1 MGGKVSSLKYYQ
13 IIQIIDLVS
22 KKDPN
27 QYLHIIKY
35 DNGTEKIIKLN
46 SKEER
51 LFQIRYKYTR
61 MFKDI
66 SKIRYSKITNI
77 IKTNIDDNIDNNID
91 KNKYNLL
98 NKYVLDEEDKYIYNL
113 KLILDDDTMKILH
126 FNKIQYELFCK
137 IYYDINKINI

>member
-13 IIQIIDLVS
+13 IIQIIDLAS
-22 KKDPN
+22 TKDPN
-27 QYLHIIKY
+27 KFLHIIKY
-35 DNGTEKIIKLN
+35 DDGKEKLIKLN

-51 LFQIRYKYTR
+51 QFQMRYKYTR

-66 SKIRYSKITNI
+66 SKIRYSKITDI
-77 IKTNIDDNIDNNID
+77 IKKNIDDSS
-91 KNKYNLL
+91 YNLL

-113 KLILDDDTMKILH
+113 KLILDDGTVQIL
-126 FNKIQYELFCK
+126 NINDIQYGLFCK

>member
-22 KKDPN
+22 KKDTN
-27 QYLHIIKY
+27 KFMHIIKY
-35 DNGTEKIIKLN
+35 YNGKEEVIKLN
-46 SKEER
+46 KNQEHQ
-51 LFQIRYKYTR
+51 FQLRYKYSR

-77 IKTNIDDNIDNNID
+77 IKTNIDDNID

-98 NKYVLDEEDKYIYNL
+98 NKYVLDEEDIYIYNL
-113 KLILDDDTMKILH
+113 KLILDDGTVQILH
-126 FNKIQYELFCK
+126 FNKTQYDLFCK
-137 IYYDINKINI
+137 IYYDINKTKV